1 MRMAAF
7 GRSLADLA
15 SQAATVLATRLELF
29 GLEAL
34 QARDRLL
41 WRLAVLLMAV
51 FLMMLALLVATL
63 AFALSVWPSEHR
75 TLALGL
81 LALGYGVLGGGL
93 LVWLWVRFRRDSE
106 PFAVTTD
113 VLKADARALGA
124 RTAMAATDRP
134 QTESSD
140 GSRDQAPAGGDPS

>member
-1 MRMAAF
+1 MPMAAF

-15 SQAATVLATRLELF
+15 SQAATLVATRLELF

-34 QARDRLL
+34 QARDHLL

-51 FLMMLALLVATL
+51 FLLMLALLVATL
-63 AFALSVWPSEHR
+63 AFALSVWPAEHR

-81 LALGYGVLGGGL
+81 LALGYGVLGVIL
-93 LVWLWVRFRRDSE
+93 LLWLWARFRRDSE

-113 VLKADARALGA
+113 VLKADALALGA
-124 RTAMAATDRP
+124 RAAMAATDRP
-134 QTESSD
+134 QTGSS
-140 GSRDQAPAGGDPS
+140 GGARDQARADGDSS